1 MSRAALAARFTALVG
16 EPPLTYLTGRRMA
29 LGADLLR
36 DGDATVAAAARA
48 VGYAGPL
55 AFSVAFKRA
64 RGVSPSAWR
73 RDDDPPAS

>member
-1 MSRAALAARFTALVG
+1 
-16 EPPLTYLTGRRMA
+16 MA

-73 RDDDPPAS
+73 RDDHPPAS

>member
-1 MSRAALAARFTALVG
+1 
-16 EPPLTYLTGRRMA
+16 MA

-36 DGDATVAAAARA
+36 GGDATVAAAARA
-48 VGYAGPL
+48 VECVDPF

-73 RDDDPPAS
+73 RDDHPPAS